1 MFLKTKD
8 DGSLV
13 EVLAM
18 DQLVNPFEVSLQG
31 RRHAGEELQDPEPFA
46 KGELR
51 FPSGEPLPLCWLNAR
66 YQHT

>member
-1 MFLKTKD
+1 
-8 DGSLV
+8 
-13 EVLAM
+13 M

-51 FPSGEPLPLCWLNAR
+51 FPSGEPLPLCWLNAS

>member
-1 MFLKTKD
+1 M
-8 DGSLV
+8 V

-51 FPSGEPLPLCWLNAR
+51 FPSGEPLPLCWLNDS